1 MAEPPHALLRGQMV
15 EEIAAHAHLTAEQ
28 TGRDALTERVLA
40 VMGKVPRHEF
50 VPFELKPY
58 AYVDAPLPIGFGKTI
73 SQPFINALM
82 TDLLDIRATDRVLE
96 IGTGMGYQAA
106 ILAEL
111 AGEVWSLEILEE
123 LSDEARRRLKR
134 LGYANVEAKVGN
146 GYFGWPE
153 KAPFDRIMCTAAPE
167 LIPPALIGQLKPGGR
182 MMVPAG
188 IAEAQ
193 QLILVTKGEDGR
205 TRTQEILPVR
215 FSKLMTSDSD
225 DSDE

>member
-193 QLILVTKGEDGR
+193 QLILVIKGEDGR

>member
-1 MAEPPHALLRGQMV
+1 MI

-28 TGRDALTERVLA
+28 TGRNALADRVLE
-40 VMGKVPRHEF
+40 VMGRVPRHEF

-58 AYVDAPLPIGFGKTI
+58 AYVNAPLPIGFGKTI

-82 TDLLDIRATDRVLE
+82 TDLLDIRKTDRVLE
-96 IGTGMGYQAA
+96 VGTGMGYQAA

-111 AGEVWSLEILEE
+111 AQTVCTIEIIEE
-123 LSDEARRRLKR
+123 LSQEARRRLKR

-153 KAPFDRIMCTAAPE
+153 KAPFDRIMVTAAPE

-182 MMVPAG
+182 MMIPAG
-188 IAEAQ
+188 IADAQ
-193 QLILVTKGEDGR
+193 QLILVTKSEDGR
-205 TRTQEILPVR
+205 TSTQEVLPVR
-215 FSKLMTSDSD
+215 FSKLMTSET
-225 DSDE
+225 DE

>member
-1 MAEPPHALLRGQMV
+1 MEEPHHALMRGQMV

-28 TGRDALTERVLA
+28 TGRGALGERVMA
-40 VMGKVPRHEF
+40 VMGRVPRHEF

-58 AYVDAPLPIGFGKTI
+58 AYVNAPLPIGFGKTI

-82 TDLLDIRATDRVLE
+82 TDLLDIRETDRVLE

-111 AGEVWSLEILEE
+111 AASVCTIEIIEE
-123 LSDEARRRLKR
+123 LLQESRRRLKR
-134 LGYANVEAKVGN
+134 LGYTNIEAKVGN

-153 KAPFDRIMCTAAPE
+153 KAPFDRIICTAAPE
-167 LIPPALIGQLKPGGR
+167 LIPPALIGQLKPSGR
-182 MMVPAG
+182 MMIPAG
-188 IAEAQ
+188 IADAQ

-215 FSKLMTSDSD
+215 FSKLMTSET
-225 DSDE
+225 DE

>member
-193 QLILVTKGEDGR
+193 QLILVIKGEDGR

-215 FSKLMTSDSD
+215 F
-225 DSDE
+225 